1 VTSVAQG
8 EAPHGDVIRYAV
20 QLFAPPPG
28 RDGLA
33 ALLEIEREVA
43 ASGDARL
50 DHAVAHARLDWWEEE
65 LRRLA
70 LGAGRHPASLRLA
83 SGGPAGATRAPPP
96 LGLLVELARADVAGL
111 AHTSDAEVA
120 AATDAWGASLF
131 AAASAVTR
139 PATSCPD
146 STWHIRAGAAIREI
160 ELIADFAPRAR
171 AGRIHAALAGGVGDV
186 AAWQAQPWPSH
197 CAAALRLR
205 IDAALDTLRAS
216 AAEVPADAR
225 EGRMTALTWMA
236 LAADLARRCARRLP
250 TGLRAGRADGI
261 RAVWLAWR
269 AATSVARGRLPRG
282 LR

>member
-1 VTSVAQG
+1 VTSGASV
-8 EAPHGDVIRYAV
+8 EASHGDVIRYAV

-28 RDGLA
+28 RAPLA

-43 ASGDARL
+43 ASADVRL
-50 DHAVAHARLDWWEEE
+50 DHAVAHARLDWWEDE
-65 LRRLA
+65 LRRLS

-83 SGGPAGATRAPPP
+83 SGRRAGATRTPPP

-111 AHTSDAEVA
+111 AHASDAEVA
-120 AATDAWGASLF
+120 AAADAWGASLF
-131 AAASAVTR
+131 AAASALAS
-139 PATSCPD
+139 PASSCPD
-146 STWHIRAGAAIREI
+146 AAWHIRAGAAIREI

-171 AGRIHAALAGGVGDV
+171 AGRIHAALSGGIRDV

-197 CAAALRLR
+197 CTEALRLR
-205 IDAALDTLRAS
+205 IDTALGVLRAC
-216 AAEVPADAR
+216 AAEVPPDAR
-225 EGRMTALTWMA
+225 EGTMTALTWMA

-250 TGLRAGRADGI
+250 TGLRPDRADGI

-269 AATSVARGRLPRG
+269 AATSAARGRLPQG